1 MFATILVRQ
10 KIISCQNNKTKANK
24 QTNNNSKLTTVATTT
39 NNNSKL
45 TTVAT
50 TTTTKTAK

>member
-10 KIISCQNNKTKANK
+10 KIICQNNKTKANK